1 MDPYIVAISID
12 KVQTFLYYVLHAHV
26 QEKQTNNDTL
36 KDIINSSNLISR
48 QFYQDIG
55 IEGDQGAFHGQ
66 ITGELLKCS
75 GMCVFTTSLDKDQIM
90 QRLNTLFEKYYKA
103 FSGQL
108 LLRFVCFEQKGR
120 DSLQAIKES
129 KNRLKQK
136 NCLNE
141 IIARNRH
148 VLFEFNSSPSS
159 DFRKNSVVPGNE
171 YAAFSRTINALYSEE
186 DQENA
191 NHFRIAV
198 IKADL
203 DGMGALFEGIDRFE
217 VYQSV
222 SRLLSDFICLDSLHK
237 HARNLQN
244 NNNRFKLYPLYIAG
258 DDIFFAVSAAQLIEG
273 VQVCKDILR
282 NLNAAIRKLNNA
294 FQPLSMSLGID
305 FTFNREPIRYYYER
319 VQRQVDD
326 RAKAAPPLQNNDP
339 SVPVSCVKIA
349 INDYVFYDIDKPKKE
364 NSAAK
369 DDKGPKNSKHKQNSE
384 DNNEDAD
391 KPNWHHFISHVK
403 RLKYA
408 MQQGFTAH
416 HFFYGLLNKITD
428 PEIRSNNIKY
438 SNAVLYHL
446 LPQYVDSP
454 VKALRES
461 ELLILESLLKQLMV
475 PKVKDKDNGKPEQE
489 LCFGTE
495 QRKRLETYVRLL
507 LLFSDSR
514 FNITG
519 GETTL
524 NGATMDA
531 TFDAKRIK
539 GTLFNKTQRY
549 LYDKSLCDSLKVEKW
564 ATVEGVAAVDD
575 LRKIFVVDVKYRSLR
590 KGRKPNDD
598 KVQVYRTLRIS
609 SSMFHR
615 LKREAKPIVDQAA
628 NMLQAVNDRSIE
640 EIRDLEKRNKE
651 QQKAPPGLFFD
662 QAAFC
667 HIAKRPELWSKDY
680 IDTLLIFY
688 QFNEQSIRYKNFYS
702 KKKQQR
708 PRGAR

>member
-1 MDPYIVAISID
+1 MNQNIVAITID
-12 KVQTFLYYVLHAHV
+12 KLQTFLYYVLHAHV

-36 KDIINSSNLISR
+36 KDIINSSNLIST

-55 IEGDQGAFHGQ
+55 IEGDQGEFNGQ

-90 QRLNTLFEKYYKA
+90 QRLDTLFEKYYKA
-103 FSGQL
+103 FAGQL

-120 DSLQAIKES
+120 DNLQAIKES

-141 IIARNRH
+141 IISRNRDL
-148 VLFEFNSSPSS
+148 LFNISPSS
-159 DFRKNSVVPGNE
+159 DPCKSSVVPSNE
-171 YAAFSRTINALYSEE
+171 HAAFSRTINALYSEE

-222 SRLLSDFICLDSLHK
+222 SRLLSDLISLDSLHK
-237 HARNLQN
+237 HARNLQK

-326 RAKAAPPLQNNDP
+326 FAKVAQSVQNNDL

-364 NSAAK
+364 NNAAK
-369 DDKGPKNSKHKQNSE
+369 DDKGPKNSKHKQNSK
-384 DNNEDAD
+384 DNNENAD

-428 PEIRSNNIKY
+428 PEIRGSKIKY

-454 VKALRES
+454 IPALRES

-475 PKVKDKDNGKPEQE
+475 PKVKGKPEQE
-489 LCFGTE
+489 LCFDPE
-495 QRKRLETYVRLL
+495 NKRLETYVRLL
-507 LLFSDSR
+507 LLFSDQR

-519 GETTL
+519 RE
-524 NGATMDA
+524 ATPSDD
-531 TFDAKRIK
+531 TFDAKRIR

-549 LYDKSLCDSLKVEKW
+549 LYDKSLCDSLKEVARFDDIRDFRKLFVEKGFY
-564 ATVEGVAAVDD
+564 E
-575 LRKIFVVDVKYRSLR
+575 
-590 KGRKPNDD
+590 KPGGGSNS
-598 KVQVYRTLRIS
+598 KRIRVQVFRTLRIS

-615 LKREAKPIVDQAA
+615 LKRIDTSLIEQAA
-628 NMLQAVNDRSIE
+628 DMVQAVNDQSKEQIRKIE
-640 EIRDLEKRNKE
+640 EDNKN

-662 QAAFC
+662 NEVFSR
-667 HIAKRPELWSKDY
+667 IAKRSGLWSKDY

-688 QFNEQSIRYKNFYS
+688 QLKEQSIRYKNFYS
-702 KKKQQR
+702 KKKQQQ